1 MCGLLVN
8 HLDVSVQGVLVDGAV
23 LADTALER
31 SLFQVDSTVMPL
43 QSKLICCPI
52 ITNRTLMVCL
62 RIFLMYIGYMSFQ
75 STLMDRLVIA
85 SFTSKP
91 RLQTFVMDFTL
102 VPLESGGVTG
112 LVITPQTLIELHLL
126 MYCLAVS
133 V

>member
-31 SLFQVDSTVMPL
+31 SLFQVNSTVMPL

-62 RIFLMYIGYMSFQ
+62 RIFLMYIGRRMTTEESEDRKMGGINSFAGYAQ
-75 STLMDRLVIA
+75 LSSTSARTRHRSA
-85 SFTSKP
+85 SLGNTAA
-91 RLQTFVMDFTL
+91 Q
-102 VPLESGGVTG
+102 G
-112 LVITPQTLIELHLL
+112 
-126 MYCLAVS
+126 A
-133 V
+133 